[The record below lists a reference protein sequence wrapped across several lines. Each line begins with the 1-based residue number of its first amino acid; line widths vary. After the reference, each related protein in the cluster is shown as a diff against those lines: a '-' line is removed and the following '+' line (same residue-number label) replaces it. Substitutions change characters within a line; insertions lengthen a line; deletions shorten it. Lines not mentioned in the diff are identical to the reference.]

1 MIASTQITNTVS
13 FVFIVVLVFKL
24 LTRKV
29 LVINRNNYQ
38 NGEENF

>member
-1 MIASTQITNTVS
+1 MIASTQITNTS

-24 LTRKV
+24 MTRKV
-29 LVINRNNYQ
+29 LVINRDNYQ

>member
-38 NGEENF
+38 NGEENV

>member
-1 MIASTQITNTVS
+1 MIASTQITNTS

-24 LTRKV
+24 MTRKV